1 MTTLDRAATTVGR
14 NQASTMLGIRIG
26 HGSIGEVIDRSL
38 RAVDGASSQ
47 CVFACANPHSLVETE
62 KDEAFR
68 RALNDATLV
77 VADGIGV
84 SVASTLLNI
93 DVGPRITGFEYFDGL
108 MRAMNSRR
116 SGRVFFFGS
125 TDAVLQ
131 KIADRFAAA
140 YPNLTLCGT
149 YSPPFRPLSPDENRD
164 VIERVRAAR
173 PDVLWVGMT
182 APKQEK
188 WVHANAVALG
198 VPVIGSVGAVFDF
211 FAGTHRRAPDWMCHL
226 GLEWVYRL
234 VREPRRMWRRTVISA
249 PRFFGLVFRR
259 HVLRAR

>member
-1 MTTLDRAATTVGR
+1 MVALDRAVRTAGR
-14 NQASTMLGIRIG
+14 NQASAMLGVRIG
-26 HGSIGEVIDRSL
+26 HGSIGEIIDRSL
-38 RAVDGASSQ
+38 RAVEGVSPQ
-47 CVFACANPHSLVETE
+47 CVFACANPHSLVEAE

-77 VADGIGV
+77 VADGIGI

-108 MRAMNSRR
+108 MRAMDSRR
-116 SGRVFFFGS
+116 SGRVYFFGS

-131 KIADRFAAA
+131 KIAARFATN
-140 YPNLTLCGT
+140 YPGLTLCGT
-149 YSPPFRPLSPDENRD
+149 HSPPFRPLTPDENRE
-164 VIERVRAAR
+164 VIQRIRAAR

-188 WVHANAVALG
+188 WVHANASALG
-198 VPVIGSVGAVFDF
+198 VPVIGSIGAVFDF
-211 FAGTHRRAPDWMCHL
+211 FAGTHRRAPDWICHL

-234 VREPRRMWRRTVISA
+234 VREPRRMWRRTFVSG
-249 PRFFGLVFRR
+249 PRFLALAVR
-259 HVLRAR
+259 HHVHKIS